1 MPAGP
6 EGLLRPSDAD
16 AYRQALRLLRTRSG
30 LPIAFG
36 GQVLDGVL
44 TLSEFLGVRTSGLRG
59 LAVAPGTGLGGKVVT
74 GARAAAVADYGSAR
88 SITHDY
94 DGPVLGEGI
103 ASVVAAPVIVSGSV
117 RGVLYGAVRDTTR
130 LGDRTKDVF
139 AGVARHLASE
149 LAVRDEVDRR
159 LRLQAAA
166 LASGS
171 PATPPAVTE
180 ELRDLHAELRQI
192 AQAVDDPA
200 LRARVQEASRRLADL
215 TTPSARREPA
225 PITPLTP
232 RELDVLSQ
240 IALGCTN
247 PEAAARLSLHPETVK
262 AYLRSAMRKLDARTR
277 YEAVTSARRRGLLP

>member
-1 MPAGP
+1 MPTDP
-6 EGLLRPSDAD
+6 DGLLRPSDAD

-36 GQVLDGVL
+36 GRVEDGVL
-44 TLSEFLGVRTSGLRG
+44 KLSEFFGVRTSGLRG
-59 LAVAPGTGLGGKVVT
+59 LAVAPGAGLGGKVVSR
-74 GARAAAVADYGSAR
+74 ARLAAVSDYGSAR

-94 DGPVLGEGI
+94 DAPVLGEGL
-103 ASVVAAPVIVSGSV
+103 ASVVAAPVVVSGAV
-117 RGVLYGAVRDTTR
+117 RGVLYGAVRTATP

-139 AGVARHLASE
+139 AGVARRLAAE

-166 LASGS
+166 LSSAA
-171 PATPPAVTE
+171 PTPPAVTE

-192 AQAVDDPA
+192 AQSADDPA
-200 LRARVQEASRRLADL
+200 LRARIWEASRRLADL
-215 TTPSARREPA
+215 TAPPAAREPA
-225 PITPLTP
+225 PVTPLSP

-247 PEAAARLSLHPETVK
+247 PEAAARLSLRPETVK

-277 YEAVTSARRRGLLP
+277 YEAVASARRRGLLP